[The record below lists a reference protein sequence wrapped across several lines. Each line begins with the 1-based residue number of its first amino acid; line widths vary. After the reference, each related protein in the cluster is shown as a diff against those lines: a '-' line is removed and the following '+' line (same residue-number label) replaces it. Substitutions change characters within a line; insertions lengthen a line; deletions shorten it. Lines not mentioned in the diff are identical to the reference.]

1 LALEARRSPTGTVAI
16 GVLAVTL
23 PVVLLIMLAFAV
35 TSPAA
40 EPATTSAK
48 APAGGAVHKYIGV
61 EKCGVCHKAEAK
73 GNQLGQWQK
82 SAHAHAFETLAG
94 EKALAI
100 AKEKGLTTP
109 PQENDACLKCHL
121 TGHGLPADRFEASFV
136 KTHGVQCE
144 SCHGPGSDY
153 KTMTV
158 MKSRDASVAAGLV
171 LPTEAV
177 CVTCHNK
184 ESPTFTE
191 FKFAEMLA
199 KVAHPRPKAEAK

>member
-1 LALEARRSPTGTVAI
+1 MEARRSRTVAVI
-16 GVLAVTL
+16 VATLAVTL
-23 PVVLLIMLAFAV
+23 PVALLIVLAFAV
-35 TSPAA
+35 ASPAA
-40 EPATTSAK
+40 EPPATSAK
-48 APAGGAVHKYIGV
+48 APAAGAVHKYIGV

-109 PQENDACLKCHL
+109 PQQNDACLKCHL

-136 KTHGVQCE
+136 KTQGVQCE

-153 KTMTV
+153 KSITV
-158 MKSRDASVAAGLV
+158 MKSRDAAVAAGLV
-171 LPTEAV
+171 IPTEAV
-177 CVTCHNK
+177 CVACHNK
-184 ESPTFTE
+184 ESPTFKE
-191 FKFAEMLA
+191 FKFAEMVA
-199 KVAHPRPKAEAK
+199 KIAHPRPKAEAK